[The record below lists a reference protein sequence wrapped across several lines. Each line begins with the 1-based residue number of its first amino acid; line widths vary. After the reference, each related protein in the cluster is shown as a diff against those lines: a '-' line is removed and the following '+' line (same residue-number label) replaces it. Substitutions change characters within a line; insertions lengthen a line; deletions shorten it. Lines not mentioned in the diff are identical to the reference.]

1 MQKITMAA
9 VWVYTFQPF
18 GLNLYRTDFTQLAIM
33 TDQN

>member
-1 MQKITMAA
+1 MAMAA

-18 GLNLYRTDFTQLAIM
+18 GLNLYRKDFIRITII